1 MAQLAG
7 KVVLQLATGQQLE
20 EGREDEPMGL
30 LAPISKLCGRYKLL
44 GRVVKELINGEKT
57 EEQILQE
64 MDQMVA
70 VGKIK
75 RANEIKLN
83 KFKYLIP
90 DSNSQSFETQLSTNK
105 K

>member
-1 MAQLAG
+1 
-7 KVVLQLATGQQLE
+7 
-20 EGREDEPMGL
+20 MGL
-30 LAPISKLCGRYKLL
+30 LAPISNLCGRYKLL